1 MSLLFWNEDQNDV
14 FEVVESQNVNELEL
28 IDRVE
33 RAQAD
38 LEEYTQDLADFRKIK
53 TDHATAT
60 LEVAEAP
67 AQEAAPAVDS
77 APLVDTTPV
86 EVAPAP
92 VEEAAAAPV
101 AAPIVEPVAPV
112 FAPDA
117 APAPVAAPVETIPV
131 GSIDGPRIAV

>member
-67 AQEAAPAVDS
+67 AQEAAPAVD
-77 APLVDTTPV
+77 TTPV